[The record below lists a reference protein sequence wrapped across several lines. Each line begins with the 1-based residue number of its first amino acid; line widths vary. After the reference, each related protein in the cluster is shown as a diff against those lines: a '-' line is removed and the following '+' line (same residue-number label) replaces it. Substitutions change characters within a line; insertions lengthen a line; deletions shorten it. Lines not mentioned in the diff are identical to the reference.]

1 MNQFVCFLVL
11 CFLCSIQFSEASY
24 QCGIRQH
31 GLVPLIKDGWQVEEG
46 QWPWHVAVFNRLKST
61 DRFKYGCGGT
71 LVNEKHTLTAAHCVK
86 RKRSH
91 VLYEIELHF
100 GQHNLSKWTDNV
112 VIRDVSKIHVHP
124 EYEPNKNDIA
134 VLVMRLPVE
143 YSDTV
148 IPICLDQKVHRD
160 LRELEG
166 KSGWVTGW
174 GMTENGTIS
183 DVLRTTSL
191 SVVSYVTCLKDD
203 PNLYGKSLNEK
214 VFCAGNNTGSSPGQG
229 DSGGGM
235 YISDGDRWQLRGI
248 ISFGK
253 FNELMQSIDASKYI
267 VFANVEWY
275 LTWIKE
281 IFAANEPRQDKRQKR
296 ISELECE
303 RFQRLTRKRRNGDCF
318 NRYRHNVM
326 VIDSRGMLMCN
337 GVLVDESHVIT
348 TCNCVRS
355 FKSDA
360 RYLQAK
366 LRIETYGE
374 VAVSEMAC
382 HPKHTDRSQRY
393 DMAILK
399 LNASVL
405 FSNTL
410 IPACL
415 ANNWTENLYDIL
427 VQTAFVT
434 ETIDN
439 HMTLVESDENRISL
453 YEKCKSL
460 RRPEWFNRSGLIEE
474 LCVNNTD
481 QLMYNAYPELT
492 MSKSS
497 GAVLQTSN
505 RQSCISTVV
514 GLKVHNEGSNEYPKQ
529 YWMEIYARIAY
540 HLDWIEQSIW
550 NGQSQVDAELP
561 LLGVDDKCGIYHHDR
576 GVEEWPW
583 STAIFHR
590 NPNTSVFEL
599 ICSGTLISKKHVL
612 TTAQCVL
619 NHTTGRPLPEDS
631 FELHFGL
638 NRLDQR
644 SVNVQ
649 MRYVREVHIHPDTS
663 GHNVAVLVT
672 SWPIKNTPFV
682 TYICTVPSNDSEFW
696 NLEGQPAYITGWQ
709 TIETGKSSNDLK
721 SSNVYFLD
729 RQECFEGGL
738 QLSSNQYCSDYPYER
753 QSVADRGS
761 GLYHKSLDNLLG
773 SWALAGIVSSEM
785 EGNGAERYT
794 ILTSLQPYITWIEGI
809 MSSKKSRRISQREC
823 ERFGSLTQKSNG
835 VCENSWGPS
844 LGYPPHV
851 VSLHDDLLNIIC
863 LGVLVTENYILAS
876 CQCIRH
882 HRRLKTAKISYHGM
896 VNISDMMCHADYNST
911 NFQHDVGVLRL
922 STAVALSSQL
932 VPACL
937 GSSLSEN
944 LKDAMLQTTLFSD
957 LSKNVRRWPHS
968 TYYYIGKKD
977 ECDKLIQ
984 ESHRLNP
991 GQTCVIN
998 PSLETD
1004 KFNGSIVQMVDS
1016 RTCRFTVIGIGS
1028 TEFENPHI
1036 SPAPRI
1042 GIVHRIDH
1050 YLDWIEQIVWKRSF
1064 QCGKARPLV
1073 ATRLF
1078 KVSCV

>member
-46 QWPWHVAVFNRLKST
+46 QWPWHVAVFNRFKST

-267 VFANVEWY
+267 VFANVQWY

-318 NRYRHNVM
+318 NRYRHN
-326 VIDSRGMLMCN
+326 
-337 GVLVDESHVIT
+337 
-348 TCNCVRS
+348 
-355 FKSDA
+355 
-360 RYLQAK
+360 
-366 LRIETYGE
+366 
-374 VAVSEMAC
+374 
-382 HPKHTDRSQRY
+382 HTDRSQRY

-738 QLSSNQYCSDYPYER
+738 QLSSNQYCSDYPYE
-753 QSVADRGS
+753 
-761 GLYHKSLDNLLG
+761 
-773 SWALAGIVSSEM
+773 
-785 EGNGAERYT
+785 
-794 ILTSLQPYITWIEGI
+794 
-809 MSSKKSRRISQREC
+809 C